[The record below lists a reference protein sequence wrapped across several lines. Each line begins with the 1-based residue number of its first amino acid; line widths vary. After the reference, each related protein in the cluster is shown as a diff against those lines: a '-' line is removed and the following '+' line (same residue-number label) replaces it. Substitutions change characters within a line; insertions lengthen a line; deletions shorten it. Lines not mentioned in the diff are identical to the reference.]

1 MSWLLFSYTYDSFLI
16 PFGDRKSSLL
26 MTEMIIE
33 YPVGDVPD
41 SLLYF
46 FNDLLFVLVQRDQ
59 LKRRLESQ
67 HHESNGNIGNSL
79 VSLVSFP

>member
-1 MSWLLFSYTYDSFLI
+1 MSWLLFSYTYASFLI